1 VDVEEVRAVSAQ
13 MTRVAGRMSAEG
25 VSRTLQAWARLAESG
40 VKVGSIVGNP
50 ALDAV
55 TKRALAVSDQMNDV
69 EADTTQWA
77 CDILSALPVDDDDD
91 LAPDAPMMTSTRDAP
106 PPAVVSTYS
115 DAAERAL
122 ALAAA
127 RERWTSVLPN
137 VARAKFESA
146 LAAAATPDAEWG
158 LLVASAGADKTKVRA
173 ADRQAILEAAA
184 RYRDV

>member
-1 VDVEEVRAVSAQ
+1 
-13 MTRVAGRMSAEG
+13 MTASR

-77 CDILSALPVDDDDD
+77 CDILSALAVGDDDD
-91 LAPDAPMMTSTRDAP
+91 LAHDEPMTSTRDAP

-115 DAAERAL
+115 DAAEPAL

-127 RERWTSVLPN
+127 RERWTSVLPK

-173 ADRQAILEAAA
+173 ADREAIMEAAV
-184 RYRDV
+184 RFRDV